1 MVGLGNI
8 RKVVSFDWDW
18 RSLRIGEARVSG
30 AKVRVR
36 SLVSHPMEAGLAY
49 GNPEGLGQFIRRV
62 LREEGISTRRAI
74 VDIPR
79 DQAVLNT
86 LTLPAAKD
94 EELAGL
100 VRFQIVR
107 ELPFPVEEAV
117 VDFAAEPRGA
127 DGQQRVL
134 VAAVRNDVLEFY
146 RRVFMQAGLKLERIG
161 LRPYANLVALAQA
174 VPDTCAGRTLF
185 VDVGPALTE
194 IDIVVDGRLVFSRA
208 ASVSVLPRRAEGAEG
223 DEGEGEPGDQEAGPS
238 AEGSLETDAQRMVK
252 SLLLEVTRTLEAYR
266 ATDPG
271 STVDRIIVGGSCGVE
286 SDLAEALHEA
296 LQAPADEY
304 HPQNGALAALRG
316 EVSLTAFAATLG
328 LVLSQ
333 ADRTGRRFDFLHP
346 KEPELVRRERKKR
359 LPMIAATVVLGLLA
373 GGMFFWKTEVG
384 PKREQLE
391 YWTRQASKLG
401 PQSKKIAKFGELVA
415 EISAFDESE
424 AVWVDE
430 LYRLV
435 SVLPSNKEA
444 YVTQLALK
452 DSGKLKLKLLAKS
465 NQTANE
471 IATRLSEMR
480 TEEGKPRYVARPGG
494 TREGKG
500 NGYKFSAEVNVEF
513 YREETGKKRQR

>member
-252 SLLLEVTRTLEAYR
+252 SLLRFGKSELAN
-266 ATDPG
+266 ANWKDPG
-271 STVDRIIVGGSCGVE
+271 GWRSMV
-286 SDLAEALHEA
+286 
-296 LQAPADEY
+296 
-304 HPQNGALAALRG
+304 
-316 EVSLTAFAATLG
+316 
-328 LVLSQ
+328 
-333 ADRTGRRFDFLHP
+333 
-346 KEPELVRRERKKR
+346 
-359 LPMIAATVVLGLLA
+359 
-373 GGMFFWKTEVG
+373 
-384 PKREQLE
+384 
-391 YWTRQASKLG
+391 
-401 PQSKKIAKFGELVA
+401 
-415 EISAFDESE
+415 IS
-424 AVWVDE
+424 
-430 LYRLV
+430 Y
-435 SVLPSNKEA
+435 
-444 YVTQLALK
+444 
-452 DSGKLKLKLLAKS
+452 
-465 NQTANE
+465 
-471 IATRLSEMR
+471 
-480 TEEGKPRYVARPGG
+480 EGKPGQLADKVLVGGG
-494 TREGKG
+494 TIPMALRNRKRLGARLLARLIDETDHEPARVLCLGAGPGQIIIEAMQQANHKVLATLVDLSSDAFDYGRELARKAGLQDNVRFVQGDVRDNLEHVLDDPPDVIKMLG
-500 NGYKFSAEVNVEF
+500 ICEYLTDESRRCPRWRLRVRPSSSTVSASATA
-513 YREETGKKRQR
+513 RTGSSGASSGFT